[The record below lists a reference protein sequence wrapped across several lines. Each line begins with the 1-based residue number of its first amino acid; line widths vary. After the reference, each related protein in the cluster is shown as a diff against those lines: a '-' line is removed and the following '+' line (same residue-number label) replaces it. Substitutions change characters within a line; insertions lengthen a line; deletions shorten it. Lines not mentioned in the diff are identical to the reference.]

1 VKYMSSSLV
10 GDKKYNQY
18 LFEYRF
24 NDAHWG
30 IEITATSPVEAKER
44 LKALAWANY
53 KGEVAMKLAVPGASL
68 IERIMTRFRQYTAE
82 RRGQA

>member
-1 VKYMSSSLV
+1 MTSPIVS
-10 GDKKYNQY
+10 GEKYNQY

-30 IEITATSPVEAKER
+30 IEITATSPMEAKER
-44 LKALAWANY
+44 LKALAWAQY
-53 KGEVAMKLAVPGASL
+53 KGEVAMKIAVPGGSWV
-68 IERIMTRFRQYTAE
+68 ERIMTRFRQYTAE